1 MEHHASGGS
10 SSSSSSWSHI
20 LQASAAASPHYRS
33 GDLGSTPYTHE
44 QKRDGLHLQNPAYNW
59 LPPGFRFHPTDEE
72 LVTYYLAKKIE
83 NPTFTDPAI
92 SEVDLN
98 KCEPWDLPGMAKMG
112 EKEWYFYSVRDRKYP
127 SGVRTNRA
135 TDAGYWKATG
145 KDREVVTR
153 LMAPARLPQSS
164 MSRSSGHHQQLVGM
178 KKTLVFYKGR
188 APKGDK
194 SNWVMHEY
202 RMEQAPP
209 TTSSFMSA
217 ACSSG
222 AAAANLISNMIP
234 KDEWV
239 ICRIFNKSYNAKR
252 EPLLQV
258 SMDRQYEQ
266 NAASAAAAP
275 GAPLTYTSL
284 SHREQA
290 QLNIMQSNATSPQL
304 VFNHAARTCN
314 RQNSE
319 SGPSHETDQHS
330 MQADMNNELETSIL
344 IRQRQLVAPQQAAT
358 ATHHAP
364 QASTLVLNSQSSS
377 LASWAA
383 NAGTSAGSYI
393 DSLYEATNASSNHLQ
408 LMPGAASCTAPTSAN
423 VGLLRAL
430 IMNAQ
435 LQRLQAQQQQNA
447 ISNSVAKQFSFD
459 ARSDN
464 HNNKTA
470 SIDNDNAAARNTQ
483 LLIQS
488 RVLNPE
494 QLTQVRDVQASQR
507 TSCDEAMQLRPL
519 MVTLAGQPLMQSV
532 SSCSGFICDQQLAS
546 MQAENCSMSNNGIA
560 ELQPSRQQE
569 FQQLLPAAGGAA
581 FTSTPSSAS
590 SPSILTRE
598 PPSDEQS
605 ALRLTERHW
614 PF

>member
-20 LQASAAASPHYRS
+20 LQASAAAPPNYRS
-33 GDLGSTPYTHE
+33 SDLGSTHYTQE
-44 QKRDGLHLQNPAYNW
+44 RKRGELHLQNPAYNW

-72 LVTYYLAKKIE
+72 LVTYYLSKKIE

-153 LMAPARLPQSS
+153 LMGPARSPQGS
-164 MSRSSGHHQQLVGM
+164 MSRSSGHQQQLVGM

-194 SNWVMHEY
+194 TNWVMHEY

-209 TTSSFMSA
+209 TTSSFMPA
-217 ACSSG
+217 ACSS
-222 AAAANLISNMIP
+222 AAAAAHLISNMIP

-258 SMDRQYEQ
+258 SMDRQYEHT
-266 NAASAAAAP
+266 AASAAAAQ
-275 GAPLTYTSL
+275 GAPLPYTGL
-284 SHREQA
+284 SHHEQA
-290 QLNIMQSNATSPQL
+290 QLDIMQRNATSPQL
-304 VFNHAARTCN
+304 VFNNAALTCN
-314 RQNSE
+314 RYNSD
-319 SGPSHETDQHS
+319 SGASHETQHS
-330 MQADMNNELETSIL
+330 RQADTNNKLETSIKT
-344 IRQRQLVAPQQAAT
+344 RQRHLGGVPQQAAV

-364 QASTLVLNSQSSS
+364 QTSTLMLNSQISS
-377 LASWAA
+377 LASWVA
-383 NAGTSAGSYI
+383 NAGTSAESYF
-393 DSLYEATNASSNHLQ
+393 DSLYEASNASSNHLQ
-408 LMPGAASCTAPTSAN
+408 LMPGAAACAAPTAN
-423 VGLLRAL
+423 VDLLRAL
-430 IMNAQ
+430 IMDAQ
-435 LQRLQAQQQQNA
+435 LQRLQAQHQQNA
-447 ISNSVAKQFSFD
+447 MSKSVSKQFRFS
-459 ARSDN
+459 AGSDD

-470 SIDNDNAAARNTQ
+470 PIDDDNAAARNTQ

-494 QLTQVRDVQASQR
+494 QLTQVTDVQASQR
-507 TSCDEAMQLRPL
+507 TSCDEVMQLRPL
-519 MVTLAGQPLMQSV
+519 MLSLAGQPLMQSV
-532 SSCSGFICDQQLAS
+532 SSCSGFICDQLAS

-560 ELQPSRQQE
+560 ELQLSRQQE
-569 FQQLLPAAGGAA
+569 FQQLLPAAGGAT

-605 ALRLTERHW
+605 ALRLTERLW